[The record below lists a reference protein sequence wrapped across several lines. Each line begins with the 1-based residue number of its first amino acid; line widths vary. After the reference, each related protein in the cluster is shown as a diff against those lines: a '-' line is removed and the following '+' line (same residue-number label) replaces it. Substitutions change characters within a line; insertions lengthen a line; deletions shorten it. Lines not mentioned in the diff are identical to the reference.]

1 MIRREDSYLKQPER
15 KSAFN
20 EKFKRFKEVCQQS
33 GIRLTPQRLE
43 IFRELA
49 HNEEHPSA
57 EDIFKRIK
65 RRIPTVSFDTVYRTL
80 STFERCGIIRRV
92 QVLDDRGR
100 FDANLKWHH
109 HLVCTR
115 CKRITDFY
123 WPNFDNMGIPDDVG
137 GWGKIKTKHAEL
149 RGLCQECAP
158 KERRQRR
165 KKSTAKRNSA

>member
-1 MIRREDSYLKQPER
+1 MKRPDSRSALIEKLRRFENVCKQ
-15 KSAFN
+15 F
-20 EKFKRFKEVCQQS
+20 
-33 GIRLTPQRLE
+33 GIRLTYQRLE
-43 IFRELA
+43 IFRELSRD
-49 HNEEHPSA
+49 EKHPSA

-123 WPNFDNMGIPDDVG
+123 WPNFDNMDFPNEVG
-137 GWGKIKTKHAEL
+137 AWGKIKTKHAEL
-149 RGLCQECAP
+149 RGLCQECAGK
-158 KERRQRR
+158 KE
-165 KKSTAKRNSA
+165 KN